1 MGNEA
6 LINRSCRWPLKF
18 HHGVF
23 VYYLFSDIKEMA
35 ERTGMFVGLNKGFIV
50 SKPAVVDDAHR
61 FAKSQRKGRAPPR
74 AVAIRQVV
82 AEICGMTPFERK
94 MMELIKT
101 GQVSKE
107 KRANAKKAQIESFI
121 KAQKS
126 ARN

>member
-1 MGNEA
+1 
-6 LINRSCRWPLKF
+6 
-18 HHGVF
+18 
-23 VYYLFSDIKEMA
+23 MA

-50 SKPAVVDDAHR
+50 TKPAVVDDAHR
-61 FAKSQRKGRAPPR
+61 FAKSQRKGRAHPR

-107 KRANAKKAQIESFI
+107 KRAVKLAKRKLGSQKRANAKKAQIESFI